1 MRQSKQISNGYRRPR
16 TAGALPLRGRTG
28 AATPDSVP
36 PLRRPREPSGVELF
50 GREPF
55 TYGRSPRY
63 YGTGVAGYESGP
75 GFTGGYYGYGSA
87 SSEIPTELE
96 REYEYD
102 LYGESDPYF
111 EPVAGGY
118 NPARPAATGGGAR
131 KYRRATRARR
141 YPPGPKGYQR
151 SDDMMRHDICGELM
165 RADGIDSSEV
175 TVAVTGAKVTLE
187 GTVPVRWMKHAIED
201 IAAACP
207 SVQDVANKICVK
219 TAASST

>member
-1 MRQSKQISNGYRRPR
+1 
-16 TAGALPLRGRTG
+16 
-28 AATPDSVP
+28 
-36 PLRRPREPSGVELF
+36 VELF